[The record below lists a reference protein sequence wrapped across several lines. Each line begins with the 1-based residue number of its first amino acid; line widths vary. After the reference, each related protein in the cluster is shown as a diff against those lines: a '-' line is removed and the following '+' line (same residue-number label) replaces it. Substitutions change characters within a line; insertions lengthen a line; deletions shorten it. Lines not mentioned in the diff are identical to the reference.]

1 MSEDF
6 GEFLDLFRDEADER
20 LRSMVDA
27 LLALEG
33 GEGGRAA
40 VDSLFRDAHT
50 IKGGAGMLRLADLHA
65 YAHAVEDVLEGVR
78 ATGDFPTELA
88 EPLLRAVDVMRH
100 QLRGDGVNNGA
111 SELLEELERHTRAH
125 TGEALSKSE
134 VDFLPPHEP
143 ARERRAIRVA
153 PEKIDRLVDLVG
165 ESVLHRRRLEHV
177 LGKDTALHEREISD
191 ELDLGARLLG
201 ELKDSAIGMRTLPVS
216 SITGQLPRAVRD
228 IALGESKQV
237 ELTIMGGDTELDRV
251 ILESLYEPLVHIV
264 RNAVAHG
271 IEMPAERTESG
282 KPATGR
288 IELRAVQRGGMVE
301 IAVSDDGKG
310 VSHETLEEARRVGSL
325 TEVLSRAGFS
335 TADEVTELS
344 GRGVGLDAVTRHV
357 ESFGG
362 LLEVHSEPGSGTE
375 VVMLFPLALALLDV
389 LLIQRGL
396 HVYGV
401 PLANIDEAVA
411 VTERL
416 SLEGRPMLER
426 NGAMVQLAD
435 IADLIDAV
443 APALPTRSPAIV
455 VSAAGRQAAALCDRL
470 LGEEEV
476 VVKPLGPLL
485 AGVHGYLGGAILG
498 DGRVALLLDP
508 VALVR
513 PPRRV
518 LPRDEQVSTPATP
531 IAPKVLVVE
540 DSFTVRELQRSILEA
555 AGYRVETARDGSEA
569 FSCLLRDDEI
579 VLVLTDLEMPEMDG
593 VELTRAIRDDP
604 VRNSTPIVILT
615 SRSDEGDRRRGLDA
629 GADAYMV
636 KRSFDQHALLET
648 VERLVGR

>member
-1 MSEDF
+1 VSEDF

-111 SELLEELERHTRAH
+111 SDLLEELERHTRAH

-134 VDFLPPHEP
+134 VGFLPPHEP

-455 VSAAGRQAAALCDRL
+455 VSAAGRQAAALCDCL

-518 LPRDEQVSTPATP
+518 LPRDEQVSAPATRL
-531 IAPKVLVVE
+531 APKVLVVE

-604 VRNSTPIVILT
+604 VRNSMPIVILT